1 MDAIVAAAD
10 RGGRRGEPRALA
22 QGRRDALDV
31 GAAAAA
37 HRAPGELRADGEQAM
52 VVEEAHE
59 GLRRIVEHAAK
70 RRRPDAGRHRH
81 QVAVAERR
89 AEPRI
94 VDEVADREVE
104 VLALV
109 EQAGRHPVEAQ
120 DVVRHAQEG
129 RPHHVAPLR
138 EKAGEGAAVL
148 EAAAIEADRE
158 RHVGRLGRHAEMVEQ
173 GDQVGI
179 VALVEDD
186 EADIDRLAAA
196 QPRRI
201 DRAGMAA
208 EPALALVDHDI
219 VLAAEQPRR
228 AKTRNAG
235 ADDSNFH
242 PSDPATAYSAS
253 DTPGAGGWIM
263 GARHSECRSY
273 GVRSARLQS
282 APCRRVRD
290 ARGPSKEHERAGGPR
305 PQLKTSG
312 SSGAAASPG
321 SAGRR

>member
-1 MDAIVAAAD
+1 MSKRSQWPAASRTWTPSLPRRIAAA
-10 RGGRRGEPRALA
+10 GVASRALA
-22 QGRRDALDV
+22 QGRHDALDV

-37 HRAPGELRADGEQAM
+37 HRAPGELRADGEQAV

-89 AEPRI
+89 AEPGI

-109 EQAGRHPVEAQ
+109 EQARRHPVEAQ

-148 EAAAIEADRE
+148 EAPAVEADRE
-158 RHVGRLGRHAEMVEQ
+158 RHVGWLGRHAEMVEQ

-196 QPRRI
+196 
-201 DRAGMAA
+201 
-208 EPALALVDHDI
+208 EPLA
-219 VLAAEQPRR
+219 
-228 AKTRNAG
+228 
-235 ADDSNFH
+235 
-242 PSDPATAYSAS
+242 PAH
-253 DTPGAGGWIM
+253 
-263 GARHSECRSY
+263 R
-273 GVRSARLQS
+273 
-282 APCRRVRD
+282 PCRHGRRTGSRARRSRHR
-290 ARGPSKEHERAGGPR
+290 ARG
-305 PQLKTSG
+305 
-312 SSGAAASPG
+312 
-321 SAGRR
+321 